1 MFKPRSKSIG
11 RSPSRSFSSE
21 RKEQLEKYN
30 TSDDLSNEND
40 DNPLLD
46 ETDKLERIG
55 ILSDFTNE
63 LDKKSI
69 CGNNLDIIVKN
80 MFDKYNTNS
89 KSNTASQIF
98 LSLNKC
104 RDRVNISP
112 PKNLSSTKKKIDI
125 DRLSKY
131 QRIFNAIPI
140 FDNTQEFSIRD
151 LLCNLNQICEGLGF
165 EVNRNEFEILLNQ
178 KLSAK
183 VKTAIRSYN
192 ISSLEDFYNTLINI
206 YDRDYTKREAFSALM
221 NNKKS
226 YSNIKDFTEETL
238 KLLTLSQKDIEEQ
251 AKIFVHACE
260 NVVPIRIFEKIVDY
274 VDTFESLN
282 EGKHPLLPNIIDILY
297 KHKIEIDAYLG
308 KTHKSKANTFNM
320 LQTTEDGSV
329 NQERFCTI
337 CEKPGHE
344 NNNCF
349 KTKTCQN
356 CFKQGHIDKY
366 CKKEKFC
373 SSCNRKGHIATSCF
387 TRCRLC
393 NEQSHQSVQCPKY
406 KGQEPSQEPCS
417 KCLNSMFIKLY
428 HPSSKCKSFSSKN

>member
-11 RSPSRSFSSE
+11 RSPSRTFSSE
-21 RKEQLEKYN
+21 RKEQLEEHN
-30 TSDDLSNEND
+30 ALELSNP
-40 DNPLLD
+40 DNPD
-46 ETDKLERIG
+46 NPSAVDDSKLERIE
-55 ILSDFTNE
+55 ILSELTNE
-63 LDKKSI
+63 LDKNKI
-69 CGNNLDIIVKN
+69 CGNNLDLIVKN
-80 MFDKYNTNS
+80 LFDKYSSEN
-89 KSNTASQIF
+89 KSDTASQIF
-98 LSLNKC
+98 LNLNKC
-104 RDRVNISP
+104 RDRVHISP

-131 QRIFNAIPI
+131 QRIFQNIPI
-140 FDNTQEFSIRD
+140 FDNAQEFSIRD

-165 EVNRNEFEILLNQ
+165 EVNRNEFELLLNQ

-192 ISSLEDFYNTLINI
+192 VNNLEDFYNTLINM

-221 NNKKS
+221 NSKKS
-226 YSNIKDFTEETL
+226 FITLKDFTEEVL

-251 AKIFVHACE
+251 ARIFIHACE
-260 NVVPIRIFEKIVDY
+260 QVIPPRIQEKLYDY
-274 VDTFESLN
+274 VDSYESLN
-282 EGKHPLLPNIIDILY
+282 DGKHPLLPNIIDILY
-297 KHKIEIDAYLG
+297 KYKVEIDAYLG
-308 KTHKSKANTFNM
+308 KTGKRGNNFNM
-320 LQTTEDGSV
+320 LQTTEDVSA
-329 NQERFCTI
+329 NQERYCTI
-337 CEKPGHE
+337 CEKSGHE
-344 NNNCF
+344 NANCF

-366 CKKEKFC
+366 CRSEKFC

-417 KCLNSMFIKLY
+417 KCLSTMFVKLY

>member
-131 QRIFNAIPI
+131 QRIFQNIPM
-140 FDNTQEFSIRD
+140 FDNAQEFSIRD

-192 ISSLEDFYNTLINI
+192 VSSLEDFYNTLINI

-226 YSNIKDFTEETL
+226 YNNLKDFTEDIL
-238 KLLTLSQKDIEEQ
+238 KLLSLSQKDIEEQ
-251 AKIFVHACE
+251 ANIFVHACE
-260 NVVPIRIFEKIVDY
+260 NVIPTRIFEKLIDY

-282 EGKHPLLPNIIDILY
+282 EGKHPLLPNIIDVLY
-297 KHKIEIDAYLG
+297 KYKLEINAYLG

-320 LQTTEDGSV
+320 LQTTEDSNI

-344 NNNCF
+344 YNNCF

-366 CKKEKFC
+366 CK
-373 SSCNRKGHIATSCF
+373 N
-387 TRCRLC
+387 
-393 NEQSHQSVQCPKY
+393 
-406 KGQEPSQEPCS
+406 
-417 KCLNSMFIKLY
+417 
-428 HPSSKCKSFSSKN
+428 

>member
-11 RSPSRSFSSE
+11 RSPSRSFNSE
-21 RKEQLEKYN
+21 RKEQLEKYK

-80 MFDKYNTNS
+80 IFDKYNTND

-131 QRIFNAIPI
+131 QRIFNNIPI
-140 FDNTQEFSIRD
+140 FNNAQEFSIRD

-192 ISSLEDFYNTLINI
+192 VSSLEDFYNTLINI
-206 YDRDYTKREAFSALM
+206 YGQDYTKREAFSSLM

-226 YSNIKDFTEETL
+226 YNNLKDFIEDIL
-238 KLLTLSQKDIEEQ
+238 KLLTLSQKDIEDH
-251 AKIFVHACE
+251 AKIFFHACE
-260 NVVPIRIFEKIVDY
+260 DVIPPRVQEKLIDY
-274 VDTFESLN
+274 VDTFESFN

-297 KHKIEIDAYLG
+297 KYKVEINAYLG
-308 KTHKSKANTFNM
+308 NTHKSKAHTLNM
-320 LQTTEDGSV
+320 LQNTEDCST
-329 NQERFCTI
+329 NQERFCII
-337 CEKPGHE
+337 CQKSGHE
-344 NNNCF
+344 NKN
-349 KTKTCQN
+349 
-356 CFKQGHIDKY
+356 
-366 CKKEKFC
+366 
-373 SSCNRKGHIATSCF
+373 
-387 TRCRLC
+387 
-393 NEQSHQSVQCPKY
+393 
-406 KGQEPSQEPCS
+406 
-417 KCLNSMFIKLY
+417 CLN
-428 HPSSKCKSFSSKN
+428 

>member
-40 DNPLLD
+40 DSPLLD

-63 LDKKSI
+63 LDKKTI

-131 QRIFNAIPI
+131 QRIFANVPV
-140 FDNTQEFSIRD
+140 FDNAQEFSIRD

-183 VKTAIRSYN
+183 IKTAIRSYN
-192 ISSLEDFYNTLINI
+192 VSSLEDFYNTLINI

-226 YSNIKDFTEETL
+226 YNNLKDFTEEIL

-260 NVVPIRIFEKIVDY
+260 NVIPTRIFEKVVDY

-297 KHKIEIDAYLG
+297 KHNKEIDAYLG

-320 LQTTEDGSV
+320 LQTTDDGSI